1 MTQTINAFHPDYIK
15 TYHPTLIKE
24 ITAGHV
30 ASSNMTKVV
39 QETRKTKPSHGTM
52 MGIAPK
58 RTPVSL
64 KPLEFMTYSRAG
76 TANTKVGTKKSKKGS
91 TK

>member
-1 MTQTINAFHPDYIK
+1 MTKTINAFHPDYIK
-15 TYHPTLIKE
+15 TYHPNLIKE
-24 ITAGHV
+24 ITSGQV
-30 ASSNMTKVV
+30 ASENMTRVV
-39 QETRKTKPSHGTM
+39 QQTRKTKPSHGTM

-58 RTPVSL
+58 KTPVSL

-76 TANTKVGTKKSKKGS
+76 TANTKVGSKKFKKGS